1 MPLKVEGDPGYG
13 SMVGPGLSGSL
24 GGSETLPLLIPSDP
38 EPDLKAWKP
47 MTREQLEATAGGPG
61 WKKFRSRL
69 VLLFWV
75 AWLAMLGAAI
85 VVIVQSPRPVATPL
99 HWWQNELFYRLQPV
113 LFLDVKNTES
123 SAISKVSDRLPY
135 LQSLGVGVMILEGM
149 FMNKS
154 SPTNLTEINQ
164 QLGTLPQF
172 LQLIT
177 DSSRAGVRVILDLCG
192 LDLSSEPQFSNETG
206 ILAGGSGYVQ
216 DSLRYWLEKGV
227 SGFEICNTDPTF
239 SEKIL
244 TEWRGLVEEF
254 STDYNQR
261 IVLVKELSDSSPA
274 FNMSKPTVNSSLV
287 DLVLKSL
294 LPQSSH
300 PLSAAELTEV
310 METTLKTLQGEWP
323 SWTVDGR
330 VSWQLQKVL
339 MVLMMTLPGTP
350 VIRYGDEISQS
361 VNISEYESTKERG
374 QEDTTVKNLL
384 QSKRSTW
391 LFHSLIRARFREE
404 ALLYGTFTF
413 LPFNSS
419 AYTNSTETPP
429 LAFLRSWGCSH
440 FLVLFNLGS
449 EMHSLDPDW
458 AASLPEEGVYVTST
472 GLDRAGAV
480 FLHSI
485 NLQPREAIVIK
496 LFEAHNEY

>member
-24 GGSETLPLLIPSDP
+24 GGSETLPLLIPSDL

-47 MTREQLEATAGGPG
+47 MTREQLEAAAGGPG
-61 WKKFRSRL
+61 WKRFRSRL

-99 HWWQNELFYRLQPV
+99 HWWQNKLFYRLQPV
-113 LFLDVKNTES
+113 LFLDVNNTES
-123 SAISKVSDRLPY
+123 SAISKVSDRLLY

-154 SPTNLTEINQ
+154 SPTNLTENNQ

-172 LQLIT
+172 HQLIT
-177 DSSRAGVRVILDLCG
+177 DSNRAGVRVILDLCD
-192 LDLSSEPQFSNETG
+192 LDLSSEPQFSNETV

-216 DSLRYWLEKGV
+216 DSLRYWLERGV
-227 SGFEICNTDPTF
+227 SGFEICETDHTF
-239 SEKIL
+239 SEKTL
-244 TEWRGLVEEF
+244 TKWRELVKEF

-261 IVLVKELSDSSPA
+261 IVMVKEISDSSPA
-274 FNMSKPTVNSSLV
+274 LNMSKPTVNSSLV

-294 LPQSSH
+294 LPQSSS

-330 VSWQLQKVL
+330 VSCQLQKVL

-361 VNISEYESTKERG
+361 VNISEYESTKDREH
-374 QEDTTVKNLL
+374 QDPAVK
-384 QSKRSTW
+384 SKRSTW

-419 AYTNSTETPP
+419 AYTNSTATPP

-449 EMHSLDPDW
+449 ETHSLDPDW

-485 NLQPREAIVIK
+485 KLQPQEAIVIK
-496 LFEAHNEY
+496 LFEARSEY